1 MAAKVSEGRYQRVLD
16 VLIIVDTQMWTI
28 KDLKSISD
36 ASSILYRTAIQAGI
50 PDGIAR
56 SFKEEL
62 KIFKPVWRQAVLLMN
77 MHG

>member
-1 MAAKVSEGRYQRVLD
+1 MAAKVSEGRHQRVLD

-28 KDLKSISD
+28 KDLKNMLD
-36 ASSILYRTAIQAGI
+36 ASLILYRTAIQAGV
-50 PDGIAR
+50 PDGMAR

-62 KIFKPVWRQAVLLMN
+62 KTFKPVWRQAVLMN